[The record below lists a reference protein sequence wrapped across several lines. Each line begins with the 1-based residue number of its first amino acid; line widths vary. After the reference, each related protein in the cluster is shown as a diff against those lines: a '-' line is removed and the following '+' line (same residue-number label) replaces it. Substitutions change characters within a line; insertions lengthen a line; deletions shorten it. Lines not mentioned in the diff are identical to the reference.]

1 MFINYSNDCK
11 AKMAIWDGI
20 HCRNRGC
27 CQAYPPRSEI
37 SVAGFAAGG
46 AAREVSLG
54 VGAST
59 RRWLPAWARNNL
71 SDCNKYLF
79 EHVHT
84 SISGNSWLHWI
95 LDGVRLVVIS
105 GQFSAVSLLEAW
117 NGGLNNMAKISKSCK
132 PKLPAL
138 S

>member
-1 MFINYSNDCK
+1 
-11 AKMAIWDGI
+11 MAIWDGI

-27 CQAYPPRSEI
+27 CEAYPPRSEI

-84 SISGNSWLHWI
+84 SISANSLL
-95 LDGVRLVVIS
+95 LDHGWCTTCC
-105 GQFSAVSLLEAW
+105 AVSALAGSLE
-117 NGGLNNMAKISKSCK
+117 LRSK
-132 PKLPAL
+132 
-138 S
+138 